1 MKLHLNP
8 SYFRAALNGIER
20 RTGKRRA
27 ILEKDY
33 YVTLI
38 LTELSER
45 GESSHAY
52 FKGGTALY
60 KALKSIRRFSED
72 IDLTVQVSDCP
83 APSQK
88 QKRLEKAVLKFK
100 SLEKQEVLEN
110 KRSTITCLYKY
121 NSVFKDLTDPLE
133 RFGSV
138 KVEGT
143 SFTVSKPNKTLQIAP
158 HLYELAN
165 ENEKK
170 ILEDDF
176 DVRPFFIPTINM
188 ERIFIDKVFA

>member
-1 MKLHLNP
+1 M
-8 SYFRAALNGIER
+8 
-20 RTGKRRA
+20 
-27 ILEKDY
+27 
-33 YVTLI
+33 
-38 LTELSER
+38 
-45 GESSHAY
+45 
-52 FKGGTALY
+52 
-60 KALKSIRRFSED
+60 
-72 IDLTVQVSDCP
+72 
-83 APSQK
+83 
-88 QKRLEKAVLKFK
+88 KFK
-100 SLEKQEVLEN
+100 SLGKQEVLEN
-110 KRSTITCLYKY
+110 ERSTITCLYRY

-133 RFGSV
+133 RLGSV

-176 DVRPFFIPTINM
+176 DVRPFFIPTITM